1 MPPPKRGEPGY
12 AEYREQYNERR
23 RKRLEDPEYRARY
36 SARKMAQTARRKA
49 EDKKA
54 LRLSMSRVS
63 WNLGDD
69 PW

>member
-36 SARKMAQTARRKA
+36 SARKIAQTARRKA
-49 EDKKA
+49 EDE
-54 LRLSMSRVS
+54 
-63 WNLGDD
+63 NG
-69 PW
+69 